1 MAGLILYFRLIFIF
15 FLWVAICNPHFYA
28 SVVYAVYTFT
38 SGIESESVGQYTN
51 YLLSSLATRT
61 IGSFTKRTARGLFEF
76 ISSEE
81 RRTYAYYPA
90 VVDLYTE
97 IDFGNILYTPQPV
110 IATDTVQ
117 VDDLNATLS
126 NTILSDS
133 GTGTGTTGGFN
144 IGRHIRFNSTNK
156 PRW

>member
-1 MAGLILYFRLIFIF
+1 M
-15 FLWVAICNPHFYA
+15 
-28 SVVYAVYTFT
+28 AVYTFT

-51 YLLSSLATRT
+51 YLLSSLAVRT

-110 IATDTVQ
+110 TATDTVQ

-144 IGRHIRFNSTNK
+144 IGRHIRFNSTTK
-156 PRW
+156 PRTVEFR

>member
-1 MAGLILYFRLIFIF
+1 M
-15 FLWVAICNPHFYA
+15 
-28 SVVYAVYTFT
+28 AVYTFT

-51 YLLSSLATRT
+51 YLLAALQPELLDLLQKELPEDFLNLLAVKKKNVRLL
-61 IGSFTKRTARGLFEF
+61 S
-76 ISSEE
+76 
-81 RRTYAYYPA
+81 A

-110 IATDTVQ
+110 TATDAVQ

-144 IGRHIRFNSTNK
+144 IGNILDSTAQIT
-156 PRW
+156 